1 MLSDVWMV
9 KLSENLDFP
18 LDLFKDSLHFDLL
31 FIENLDSYFVS
42 CDFILGNYN
51 KINIENYYARF
62 TFPKD
67 PVPKFFENL

>member
-51 KINIENYYARF
+51 KINIEKLLR
-62 TFPKD
+62 TLHFP
-67 PVPKFFENL
+67 EGSSA